1 MESRLLRW
9 ISPEVRSDVPVQAA
23 LDLIDVLGVLE
34 AERSRKIRDARESG
48 ALDGNGLVAEVEIV
62 VLDLDRPIVP
72 DRPLDARS
80 HRPADLARAA
90 GAAGAG
96 ERRKPSSSDS
106 TGPVA
111 GVVSLR
117 PGDAG
122 LSVNQPAVM
131 RDAEGAGGGTDPLGV
146 SGDRPAEVEHSRG
159 NAIRAEGGGAG

>member
-34 AERSRKIRDARESG
+34 AERSRKIRDARENG
-48 ALDGNGLVAEVEIV
+48 AVDGNGLVAEVGLLEV
-62 VLDLDRPIVP
+62 ALGRQIVP
-72 DRPLDARS
+72 DRPHGARS

-122 LSVNQPAVM
+122 LSVDEPAVM
-131 RDAEGAGGGTDPLGV
+131 RETDA
-146 SGDRPAEVEHSRG
+146 
-159 NAIRAEGGGAG
+159 